1 MSNNRQHILASLLVA
16 TLVLSLATI
25 ALTTDDTQAK
35 IKKPKAPR
43 DDNPQRNSC
52 YGNNCPPQQNNENE
66 VGKNNY
72 NDKDEKGTRGGQGAD
87 GENGKDINCDNNG
100 CH

>member
-43 DDNPQRNSC
+43 DNDPQRNSC
-52 YGNNCPPQQNNENE
+52 YGNCGPQQNYENE
-66 VGKNNY
+66 KGKNNFNS
-72 NDKDEKGTRGGQGAD
+72 NDEIGAPGGQGPD
-87 GENGKDINCDNNG
+87 GDNDEDKNCDKNG
-100 CH
+100 CT

>member
-35 IKKPKAPR
+35 FKKPKAPR
-43 DDNPQRNSC
+43 DDDPQRNSC
-52 YGNNCPPQQNNENE
+52 YNNCGPQQNNENE

-72 NDKDEKGTRGGQGAD
+72 NDKDKKGDPGGQGQD
-87 GENGKDINCDNNG
+87 GNDGTDINCDKNG